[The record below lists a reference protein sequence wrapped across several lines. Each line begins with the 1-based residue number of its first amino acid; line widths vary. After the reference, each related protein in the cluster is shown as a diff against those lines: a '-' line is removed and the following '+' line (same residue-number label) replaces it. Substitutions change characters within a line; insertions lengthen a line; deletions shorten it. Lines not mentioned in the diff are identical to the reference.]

1 MRCRTEA
8 WRPCVWTIA
17 ALAIPCSSA
26 FGQSRPPSGDARASV
41 TASNQSVA
49 LESTGQGSPSA
60 PAGSSVLDAASSA
73 PSAAHSGPESS
84 TAMDEPRADRE
95 APRRLRRSTAAA
107 TGEDGAAA
115 PWYRT
120 SFGATGVVLALIG
133 SAYYAAR
140 RFLPALATQE
150 SRGVRVLSRAAL
162 TPRQSVA
169 LVAVGQRV
177 LVVGIGT
184 ESVRLLV
191 DVSDPVEASELVARS
206 GARDVKQA
214 RAFEQALEREVVAF
228 ERESAAART
237 DVKESR
243 PLRGLE
249 ARRSVDEEAVGDA
262 LDDGPPRGLESS
274 DPVEQLRSRLRA
286 LRTRHGVRSNRVA

>member
-1 MRCRTEA
+1 MRSRTEA
-8 WRPCVWTIA
+8 WRPRVWTVA
-17 ALAIPCSSA
+17 SLAILSTSA
-26 FGQSRPPSGDARASV
+26 LGQSRPPSGDERAGV

-60 PAGSSVLDAASSA
+60 GTGLSAVDPASSVAVDV
-73 PSAAHSGPESS
+73 PSAPESS
-84 TAMDEPRADRE
+84 TARYEPRVDRE
-95 APRRLRRSTAAA
+95 SPRRMRRSAAA
-107 TGEDGAAA
+107 APGEDGAGA

-120 SFGATGVVLALIG
+120 SLGATSVVLALIAG
-133 SAYYAAR
+133 AYYAAK
-140 RFLPALATQE
+140 RFLPSLTIQE

-191 DVSDPVEASELVARS
+191 DVNDPVEASELVARS

-262 LDDGPPRGLESS
+262 LDDGPLRDSESS

-286 LRTRHGVRSNRVA
+286 LRTRHGARANRVA